1 MVFLIVNNN
10 VHIKDTANMG
20 LGMFSSRKLTRG
32 LLVLSEPVVLGY
44 ESREQ
49 AIDSIVQDFSDL
61 DDLAKLRLRRLYAGS
76 RDPVPDARGTG
87 PYAEHPDRLRSL
99 MRYNGFMGLGTGFGL
114 ALAMSTINHSC
125 SPNAFLYWNENAQNM
140 ELHAL
145 KEIGRDEQIFVS
157 YVHDSPYATTQE
169 RAVRL
174 AI

>member
-10 VHIKDTANMG
+10 VHVKDTRNMG

-49 AIDSIVQDFSDL
+49 AIESIVQDFGDL
-61 DDLAKLRLRRLYAGS
+61 DDLAKFRLRRLYAGS
-76 RDPVPDARGTG
+76 RDPVPDGRGTG

-125 SPNAFLYWNENAQNM
+125 SPNAFLYWNENIQGM

-145 KEIGRDEQIFVS
+145 KDIDRDEEIFVS

-174 AI
+174 AR